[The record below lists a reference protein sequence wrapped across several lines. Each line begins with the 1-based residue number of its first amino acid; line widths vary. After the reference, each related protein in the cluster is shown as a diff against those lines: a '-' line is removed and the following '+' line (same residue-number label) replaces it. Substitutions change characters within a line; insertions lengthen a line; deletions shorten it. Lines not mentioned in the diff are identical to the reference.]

1 MSKRT
6 STFSASFHLTF
17 SKQGAAEGCA
27 APKTIVMR
35 LFFLSLVGA
44 AVLASCNA
52 PCPECPE
59 ADLTAYEKNQAT
71 MEAMFAGFAEGKV
84 DPSMFAEDFKDVG
97 TGLNESDRGKAEA
110 MEQYSM
116 FTSMLTMD
124 LEEAMY
130 LPGVDTV
137 NFALDGSVRYYGKW
151 NMQMGEASQRLMT
164 YGSMNFNA
172 AGEITELAHYADW
185 TATFNALL
193 AENPEIMEQMMAA
206 QAE

>member
-1 MSKRT
+1 
-6 STFSASFHLTF
+6 
-17 SKQGAAEGCA
+17 
-27 APKTIVMR
+27 MR
-35 LFFLSLVGA
+35 LILFSLVGA

-59 ADLTAYEKNQAT
+59 ADLTTYEKNQAT

-84 DPSMFAEDFKDVG
+84 DPSLFAEDFKDVG
-97 TGLNESDRGKAEA
+97 TGFNESDRGKAEA
-110 MEQYSM
+110 MEQYGM

-137 NFALDGSVRYYGKW
+137 NYALDGSVRYYGKW

-164 YGSMNFNA
+164 YGSMNFNG

-193 AENPEIMEQMMAA
+193 AENPEIMKQMMAA
-206 QAE
+206 EAE